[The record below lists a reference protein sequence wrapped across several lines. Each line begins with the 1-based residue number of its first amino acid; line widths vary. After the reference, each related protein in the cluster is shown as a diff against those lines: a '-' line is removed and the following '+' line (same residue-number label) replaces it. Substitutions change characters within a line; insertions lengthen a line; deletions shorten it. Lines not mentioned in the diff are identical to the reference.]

1 MNKRYDITP
10 ILYVGDQFAN
20 LEQKIE
26 TLTTHFDT
34 VWVMM
39 PDGLPVPHIN
49 DAYLDTYT
57 KHEHKVDILNKVIQQ
72 VNSKWILYLE
82 ADEDILLRQLDKV
95 AFNENEMYACLIECV
110 GADSKKYY
118 QVRLFQNT
126 DNHVFEGIHI
136 PDISKYANMNGWTL
150 SEMVLPIQK
159 TSDLYSIDTLETEI
173 ELGAVTYTS
182 LFWEASLLSAA
193 GHYAKAEQ
201 LFKRVLKKNELI
213 TYKRLA
219 TLNGLADA
227 LMEQHK
233 WAEAEV
239 VALES
244 LAETYVQRAPYL
256 ILFKVNY
263 MNGRWE
269 QAYKALEGYLATL
282 DFESRA
288 TMDVFFPVVECHFLM
303 AEAKS
308 RLGEF
313 ETAFYH
319 YEQFYHLNNGEVTN
333 SVLERLFIYSIELND
348 YEKSV
353 FYFNEMF
360 GEEINEQA
368 AEDMPIKML
377 ESLSLFNKKGWY
389 DFVGSVYEQL
399 RNYDPTNKK
408 LLHSWVATL
417 VKANK
422 LEEAQSLIGFMK
434 KKKPA

>member
-1 MNKRYDITP
+1 
-10 ILYVGDQFAN
+10 
-20 LEQKIE
+20 
-26 TLTTHFDT
+26 
-34 VWVMM
+34 
-39 PDGLPVPHIN
+39 
-49 DAYLDTYT
+49 
-57 KHEHKVDILNKVIQQ
+57 
-72 VNSKWILYLE
+72 
-82 ADEDILLRQLDKV
+82 
-95 AFNENEMYACLIECV
+95 
-110 GADSKKYY
+110 
-118 QVRLFQNT
+118 
-126 DNHVFEGIHI
+126 
-136 PDISKYANMNGWTL
+136 
-150 SEMVLPIQK
+150 
-159 TSDLYSIDTLETEI
+159 
-173 ELGAVTYTS
+173 
-182 LFWEASLLSAA
+182 
-193 GHYAKAEQ
+193 
-201 LFKRVLKKNELI
+201 
-213 TYKRLA
+213 
-219 TLNGLADA
+219 
-227 LMEQHK
+227 
-233 WAEAEV
+233 
-239 VALES
+239 
-244 LAETYVQRAPYL
+244 
-256 ILFKVNY
+256 
-263 MNGRWE
+263 
-269 QAYKALEGYLATL
+269 
-282 DFESRA
+282 
-288 TMDVFFPVVECHFLM
+288 MDVFFPVVECHFLM